1 MTATELR
8 MTVADLRI
16 ELAGGGAIVEEF
28 KIELRPGEIVGLV
41 GESGS
46 GKTSSALAML
56 GYHKR
61 GVEITSAD
69 IRLGNVRVTVGER
82 ARDIRGR
89 LISYVPQEPGPA
101 LNPSLRIADAI
112 NEVVRA
118 HLPERLGPHTATE
131 MLELVGLPR
140 TAEFSRRFPHQLSGG
155 QQQRVCIALA
165 LACEPSVVV
174 LDEPTTGLD
183 VLTQAR
189 ILRELTRLRDQRRVA
204 MLYVTHNLAVVAQIA
219 DRIMVMYA
227 GRIIE
232 EGPAHE
238 VLAEPKHPYTRGLL
252 AATPDHLHP
261 RPLEAMP
268 GVALGVGDRRHGCAF
283 APRCPQRV
291 TRCEEEIPPLESISD
306 GRTVRCFRW
315 ETTRALD
322 ESSQT
327 REAKRPSS
335 GATPALEVESL
346 HAEYATSRGSGFA
359 VTDVSFKIEQGTC
372 LALVGESGSGKTTIA
387 RVLAGLHPTSGGHI
401 RLFGEVLSQKRTR
414 DQFRRVQLIF
424 QSPADALNPRHTV
437 QYTIGRPAHVLRG
450 LSERDCATEANHL
463 LELVRL
469 PSRLAKRYPTELSG
483 GERQRVAVARAL
495 AAQPDLIIC
504 DEITSAL
511 DVSVQAAIIALLRDL
526 QHDLHLSMLFITHDL
541 GIVAAIAD
549 RVLIL
554 DQGTVCEEA
563 LTMELLRAPKD
574 EYTRRLIEAAPSIAQ
589 VTEGLHTS
597 SMAP

>member
-1 MTATELR
+1 M
-8 MTVADLRI
+8 
-16 ELAGGGAIVEEF
+16 EEF
-28 KIELRPGEIVGLV
+28 KLELRPGEIVGLV

-69 IRLGNVRVTVGER
+69 IRLGDVRVTVGER
-82 ARDIRGR
+82 ARDVRGR

-112 NEVVRA
+112 KEVVRA
-118 HLPERLGPHTATE
+118 HLPERLGPRTATE
-131 MLELVGLPR
+131 MLELVGLPP

-165 LACEPSVVV
+165 LACEPSVLV

-189 ILRELTRLRDQRRVA
+189 ILRELARLRDQRRVA

-261 RPLEAMP
+261 RVLEAMP
-268 GVALGVGDRRHGCAF
+268 GVALGVGDRGNGCAF

-291 TRCEEEIPPLESISD
+291 TRCEEEMPPLESVGD

-322 ESSQT
+322 EPSQA
-327 REAKRPSS
+327 REEKRASS
-335 GATPALEVESL
+335 GTTPALQVESL

-359 VTDVSFKIEQGTC
+359 VTDVSFTIEQGSC

-387 RVLAGLHPTSGGHI
+387 RVLAGLHPTSAGQI
-401 RLFGEVLSQKRTR
+401 RLFGEVLSKERTL

-424 QSPADALNPRHTV
+424 QSSADALNPRHTV
-437 QYTIGRPAHVLRG
+437 QYTIGRPAHVLRR
-450 LSERDCATEANHL
+450 LSQRDCATEANRL

-483 GERQRVAVARAL
+483 GNASASPSPERW
-495 AAQPDLIIC
+495 
-504 DEITSAL
+504 
-511 DVSVQAAIIALLRDL
+511 
-526 QHDLHLSMLFITHDL
+526 
-541 GIVAAIAD
+541 
-549 RVLIL
+549 
-554 DQGTVCEEA
+554 
-563 LTMELLRAPKD
+563 
-574 EYTRRLIEAAPSIAQ
+574 RRNPI
-589 VTEGLHTS
+589 
-597 SMAP
+597 

>member
-1 MTATELR
+1 MTATEFR
-8 MTVADLRI
+8 MTVADLHI

-28 KIELRPGEIVGLV
+28 KLELRPGEIVGLV

-101 LNPSLRIADAI
+101 LNPSLRIEDAI
-112 NEVVRA
+112 KEVVRA

-238 VLAEPKHPYTRGLL
+238 VLAEPKHPYTRGPPRRDSRPSPPARPGCNAGSRIGCRRPRAWLCVRSPL
-252 AATPDHLHP
+252 PPAGDEMRGRNPAARKRQRRANCPLFPVGNHP
-261 RPLEAMP
+261 RP
-268 GVALGVGDRRHGCAF
+268 R
-283 APRCPQRV
+283 
-291 TRCEEEIPPLESISD
+291 
-306 GRTVRCFRW
+306 
-315 ETTRALD
+315 
-322 ESSQT
+322 
-327 REAKRPSS
+327 
-335 GATPALEVESL
+335 
-346 HAEYATSRGSGFA
+346 
-359 VTDVSFKIEQGTC
+359 
-372 LALVGESGSGKTTIA
+372 
-387 RVLAGLHPTSGGHI
+387 RVLP
-401 RLFGEVLSQKRTR
+401 
-414 DQFRRVQLIF
+414 
-424 QSPADALNPRHTV
+424 DA
-437 QYTIGRPAHVLRG
+437 
-450 LSERDCATEANHL
+450 
-463 LELVRL
+463 
-469 PSRLAKRYPTELSG
+469 
-483 GERQRVAVARAL
+483 
-495 AAQPDLIIC
+495 
-504 DEITSAL
+504 
-511 DVSVQAAIIALLRDL
+511 
-526 QHDLHLSMLFITHDL
+526 
-541 GIVAAIAD
+541 
-549 RVLIL
+549 
-554 DQGTVCEEA
+554 
-563 LTMELLRAPKD
+563 
-574 EYTRRLIEAAPSIAQ
+574 
-589 VTEGLHTS
+589 
-597 SMAP
+597 